1 MFKSTLEARLQITKK
16 NNHTLYLK
24 PSLNSVSSITF
35 QCQLADSLENAK
47 KYLDEKKL
55 FYETLETC
63 ITGFLTTKFNFKNTD
78 LVTESIKQELTK
90 IGVDKNTIQDLLKIL
105 NTCQYFKFTPNLEF
119 DTRNDY
125 KKSVELIMKLQNFKL

>member
-1 MFKSTLEARLQITKK
+1 M
-16 NNHTLYLK
+16 
-24 PSLNSVSSITF
+24 
-35 QCQLADSLENAK
+35 
-47 KYLDEKKL
+47 
-55 FYETLETC
+55 ETC

-78 LVTESIKQELTK
+78 LVTESIKQKLTK

>member
-1 MFKSTLEARLQITKK
+1 MVLALRFFFLKDSKSID
-16 NNHTLYLK
+16 NNK
-24 PSLNSVSSITF
+24 VANKVAIR
-35 QCQLADSLENAK
+35 SLENAK
-47 KYLDEKKL
+47 KYLDEKEL

-78 LVTESIKQELTK
+78 LVTESIKQKLTK